1 LRRLVAVRYPLAA
14 FSLTAMT
21 PPSDTLSRPT
31 PPSTG
36 RRSHGV
42 KSALLGSVAISFLA
56 ACGQD
61 DLARCIDP
69 TTSEI
74 VDVSRCDAE
83 ASNGSG
89 GRYVWNF
96 GGTSD
101 NTRIGTTVD
110 GGENIDPSDQAS
122 ISERGGFGAN
132 AQESGTGVRQLASTG
147 EEDSDGKKRSSSSS
161 GKSSGG

>member
-1 LRRLVAVRYPLAA
+1 MT
-14 FSLTAMT
+14 SL
-21 PPSDTLSRPT
+21 PDTLSAPRALGEA
-31 PPSTG
+31 PSTG
-36 RRSHGV
+36 RRSRGV

-69 TTSEI
+69 STSEI
-74 VDVSRCDAE
+74 VDVSRCDDE
-83 ASNGSG
+83 TRNPR
-89 GRYVWNF
+89 GRYAWNF

-101 NTRIGTTVD
+101 DTRIGTTVD

-132 AQESGTGVRQLASTG
+132 AQQSGTGVRQLASTG
-147 EEDSDGKKRSSSSS
+147 EDDSDGKKRSSSSS